1 MSTLTVYTGANLVVF
16 CNCYQ
21 TTKLAGI
28 FLSSALFIP
37 FFILVYEKKGPSV
50 KTIAGSKKRIHYLTF
65 ACVITYQ
72 KQRVCTS
79 QFKRNQKVT
88 NDRSVR
94 CAYIKTVSGF
104 VGPATSEY
112 VWLVKRLGSNLQT
125 SAVRKLNL
133 RRCAVRANH
142 SC

>member
-1 MSTLTVYTGANLVVF
+1 MSTLTGANLVVF

-65 ACVITYQ
+65 VCVITYQ
-72 KQRVCTS
+72 KQRVSTS
-79 QFKRNQKVT
+79 QFKRNQRVS
-88 NDRSVR
+88 NDLPTFR
-94 CAYIKTVSGF
+94 IQGF
-104 VGPATSEY
+104 VNESFFS
-112 VWLVKRLGSNLQT
+112 VWLRRPKIGPIFLSYFQLAPSANFNFLISLGVGVG
-125 SAVRKLNL
+125 AVVFK
-133 RRCAVRANH
+133 
-142 SC
+142 